1 MREVR
6 DWDSGLPRIWRF
18 LMAKTTMNYNN
29 VIITVGGNTAIVM
42 TEASYKKGQ
51 FKQITASSSFV
62 AALKGFD
69 FILDKISDN
78 TTIEKAITRIY
89 LPDLLK
95 GFAMGTFVEYIRTNQ
110 TSSGRAFT
118 AEEKELVLSIA
129 NKMMNKGFNM
139 VTNESR
145 FFPKELKPMKDMAIS
160 KAKEVKQN
168 APAPQAQPQAKS
180 PVLVALEEQMA
191 KAIAEANFDL
201 YDKLE
206 ERYNKIVGQA
216 TTPVAPT
223 AVEEPEEEEIY
234 EENEVELDDEL
245 ADMDC

>member
-1 MREVR
+1 
-6 DWDSGLPRIWRF
+6 
-18 LMAKTTMNYNN
+18 MNYNN
-29 VIITVGGNTAIVM
+29 VIITIGANNAVVM

-62 AALKGFD
+62 AALKGLD

-95 GFAMGTFVEYIRTNQ
+95 GFAMGTFIEYIRTNQ

-129 NKMMNKGFNM
+129 NKMMNKGFNV

-145 FFPKELKPMKDMAIS
+145 FFPKELKPMKDMAIN
-160 KAKEVKQN
+160 KAKELKQN
-168 APAPQAQPQAKS
+168 APTTQAQAPAQPQAKS

-191 KAIAEANFDL
+191 KAIEEANFEL

-223 AVEEPEEEEIY
+223 AVEEPVEEEVY
-234 EENEVELDDEL
+234 EENEVELDEEL
-245 ADMDC
+245 ADIDC

>member
-51 FKQITASSSFV
+51 YKQITASSSFV

-223 AVEEPEEEEIY
+223 AVEEPEEEEVY

-245 ADMDC
+245 ADIEC

>member
-1 MREVR
+1 
-6 DWDSGLPRIWRF
+6 
-18 LMAKTTMNYNN
+18 MAKTTMNYNN
-29 VIITVGGNTAIVM
+29 VIITVGGNNAVVM

-69 FILDKISDN
+69 FILNKISDN

-129 NKMMNKGFNM
+129 NKMMNKGFNV

-168 APAPQAQPQAKS
+168 APAPQAQPQAQD
-180 PVLVALEEQMA
+180 PITLIGLQ
-191 KAIAEANFDL
+191 IAEAAAAGNM
-201 YDKLE
+201 DKVMALTTALNALKTAQQTE
-206 ERYNKIVGQA
+206 PQA
-216 TTPVAPT
+216 PVA
-223 AVEEPEEEEIY
+223 EEPEEEIY

-245 ADMDC
+245 ADIDC

>member
-1 MREVR
+1 
-6 DWDSGLPRIWRF
+6 
-18 LMAKTTMNYNN
+18 MAKTTMNYNN

-118 AEEKELVLSIA
+118 AEEKALVLSIA

-160 KAKEVKQN
+160 KAKELKEN
-168 APAPQAQPQAKS
+168 APATKAQAQPQQD
-180 PVLVALEEQMA
+180 PITLIGLQ
-191 KAIAEANFDL
+191 IAEAASAGDM
-201 YDKLE
+201 DKVMAL
-206 ERYNKIVGQA
+206 
-216 TTPVAPT
+216 TTALNALKT
-223 AVEEPEEEEIY
+223 AQQTEPQVNEEPEEEVY
-234 EENEVELDDEL
+234 EENEVELDEEL
-245 ADMDC
+245 ADIDC

>member
-1 MREVR
+1 
-6 DWDSGLPRIWRF
+6 
-18 LMAKTTMNYNN
+18 MAKTTMNYNN
-29 VIITVGGNTAIVM
+29 VIITVGGNNAIVM

-51 FKQITASSSFV
+51 YKQITASSSFV
-62 AALKGFD
+62 AALKGLD

-95 GFAMGTFVEYIRTNQ
+95 GFAMGTFIEYIRTNQ

-145 FFPKELKPMKDMAIS
+145 FFPKELKPMKDMALS
-160 KAKEVKQN
+160 KAKELKQN
-168 APAPQAQPQAKS
+168 APATQAQAPAQPQAKS

-191 KAIAEANFDL
+191 KAIAEANFEL
-201 YDKLE
+201 FDKLE
-206 ERYNKIVGQA
+206 ERYNKMVGQA

-223 AVEEPEEEEIY
+223 TVEEPEEEEVY
-234 EENEVELDDEL
+234 EENEVELDEEL
-245 ADMDC
+245 ADIEC

>member
-1 MREVR
+1 
-6 DWDSGLPRIWRF
+6 
-18 LMAKTTMNYNN
+18 MNYNN
-29 VIITVGGNTAIVM
+29 VIITIGANNAIVM

-51 FKQITASSSFV
+51 YKQISASSSFV
-62 AALKGFD
+62 AALKGLD

-95 GFAMGTFVEYIRTNQ
+95 GFAMGTFIEYIRTNQ

-129 NKMMNKGFNM
+129 NKMMNKGFNV

-145 FFPKELKPMKDMAIS
+145 FFPKELKPMKDMALS
-160 KAKEVKQN
+160 KAKELKQN
-168 APAPQAQPQAKS
+168 APATQSQAQPQAQD
-180 PVLVALEEQMA
+180 PITLIGLQ
-191 KAIAEANFDL
+191 IAEAASAGDMEKVMALTTALNAL
-201 YDKLE
+201 KSAPQQ
-206 ERYNKIVGQA
+206 QA
-216 TTPVAPT
+216 P
-223 AVEEPEEEEIY
+223 VEEPEEEVY

-245 ADMDC
+245 ADIDC

>member
-6 DWDSGLPRIWRF
+6 DWDSGLPRYWRF

-29 VIITVGGNTAIVM
+29 VIITVGGNNAVVM

-110 TSSGRAFT
+110 TSSGRTFT

-160 KAKEVKQN
+160 KAKELKEN
-168 APAPQAQPQAKS
+168 APATKAQPQAQQD
-180 PVLVALEEQMA
+180 PITLIGLQ
-191 KAIAEANFDL
+191 IAEAASAGDM
-201 YDKLE
+201 DKVMAL
-206 ERYNKIVGQA
+206 
-216 TTPVAPT
+216 TTALNALKT
-223 AVEEPEEEEIY
+223 AQQTEPQVNEEPEEEIY

-245 ADMDC
+245 ADIEC